1 MDELLT
7 FMGAGEND
15 LLTELIKENLA
26 KRVLILNRDVD
37 ESIMENY
44 VMYIIKWNEEDKDI
58 PVSKRKPI
66 RFYINSPGGNVFDGE
81 LLIDV
86 MLTSK
91 TPIKGVAFG
100 LVASMAYRI
109 FLACHERYAFKNT
122 VLLQHDGEVAISNSR
137 GKAKDTMEFF
147 NSMEERTKQFVLA
160 RTTMS
165 EEFYD
170 EMYNK
175 ECYMYANKEG
185 KEHGCV
191 DKIIGE
197 DCSIEEIF

>member
-1 MDELLT
+1 MDEILT
-7 FMGAGEND
+7 AFGMGD
-15 LLTELIKENLA
+15 DSLTAQIIKENLE
-26 KRVLILNRDVD
+26 KRVLVFNEEVD
-37 ESIMENY
+37 ERVVENY
-44 VMYIIKWNEEDKDI
+44 VLYILKWNEEDKDI
-58 PVSKRKPI
+58 PISKRQPI
-66 RFYINSPGGNVFDGE
+66 KIYISSPGGSVFDGE

-86 MLTSK
+86 IVASK
-91 TPIKGVAFG
+91 TPIKGIAFG

-109 FLACHERYAFKNT
+109 FLACHVRYAFKNT
-122 VLLQHDGEVAISNSR
+122 VLLQHDGEIAINNSR

-147 NSMEERTKQFVLA
+147 NSMEERTKQFVLS

-185 KEHGCV
+185 KEYGCV

-197 DCSIEEIF
+197 DCELEEIF